1 MCEAIKAQRIYM
13 IINHKMPK
21 ANQNKSNALC
31 PYFYVSCVVNKMQW
45 EGADLNKVINCKSIF
60 FPLTKGTKRTY

>member
-1 MCEAIKAQRIYM
+1 MCEAIEAQRIYM

-31 PYFYVSCVVNKMQW
+31 PYFYVSCVVNKM
-45 EGADLNKVINCKSIF
+45 
-60 FPLTKGTKRTY
+60 R